1 MKIDLVVTY
10 VDNTNE
16 DWQKE
21 YSKYCSTSLPTFFR
35 TGKNALRYF
44 LRGVDKN
51 LTFVNQVFLVVQN
64 QSEVP
69 DYVNREEVR
78 VVTHE
83 EFIPKKYLPTFN
95 SNTIELFLHRIE
107 GLSERFI
114 YANDDVYAITPISA
128 EKFFIDDKAV
138 TCYEQLPIQKDKPT
152 FYESIVMNSNELV
165 LGTPRHKFFE
175 DGYVIRPHHTIRPY
189 FKSLFEEC
197 CTKYCD
203 KIEGKTTRFRSP
215 LNFPPYIVDL
225 YQKKVGRA
233 IDNMT
238 IRNICVQNNAVGDE
252 LKALLSQ
259 ESDTLCIIDRY
270 PDVDIFE
277 NDILIGFFEHK
288 FPNKSKY
295 EI

>member
-1 MKIDLVVTY
+1 MIDLVATY
-10 VDNTNE
+10 VDNKNE
-16 DWQKE
+16 DWQSEFKKH
-21 YSKYCSTSLPTFFR
+21 SVLSLTTFFR

-44 LRGVDKN
+44 LRGVHQN
-51 LTFVNQVFLVVQN
+51 LPFINQVFLVVQN

-69 DYVNREEVR
+69 DYVNRDTVR

-83 EFIPKKYLPTFN
+83 EFIPKKHLPTFN
-95 SNTIELFLHRIE
+95 CNTIELFLHRIE

-114 YANDDVYAITPISA
+114 YANDDMYVINPISA

-165 LGTPRHKFFE
+165 LESPRHKFFE
-175 DGYVIRPHHTIRPY
+175 DGYVIQPHHTIRPY
-189 FKSLFEEC
+189 IKSLFEEC
-197 CTKYCD
+197 CTKYLSE
-203 KIEGKTTRFRSP
+203 IEAKTTRFRSP
-215 LNFPPYIVDL
+215 LNCNNYMVDL

-233 IDNMT
+233 IDDMT
-238 IRNICVQNNAVGDE
+238 IRNVCVLNNAVGDE